1 MKKINPS
8 CERGTSA
15 VEFALCLPVLVFL
28 MIGIIE
34 IGRFTYFSIL
44 AAHAARAGVQ
54 YAAQNLSTAMD
65 ASTNGPNTTAA
76 AVQDGQQLANWKVKA
91 SVMCTVNNVSA
102 PCPANNT
109 GAVSPNNFYYVQV
122 QVSGTF
128 NSLLKYPGIPQQI
141 PVSGSAIM
149 RVGNQ

>member
-1 MKKINPS
+1 MKRIDVR
-8 CERGTSA
+8 CDRGTSMIELA
-15 VEFALCLPVLVFL
+15 ICLPVIALL
-28 MIGIIE
+28 TIGIIE

-54 YAAQNLSTAMD
+54 YAAQNLQTAAD
-65 ASTNGPNTTAA
+65 ASASGPNTTAA
-76 AVQDGQQLANWKVKA
+76 AVADGQGLSNWRVT
-91 SVMCTVNNVSA
+91 SGLSCTVNNAAA

-109 GAVSPNNFYYVQV
+109 GVVSPNNFYYVSV
-122 QVSGTF
+122 QVTGTF

-141 PVSGSAIM
+141 PVTGSAIM